1 MELEAY
7 LKSLPKL
14 AVAFSGGVDSAYLL
28 YAAKKHCPQIRAYYV
43 KTPFQPEFEL
53 SDARRL
59 CRELGVSLTVVETDT
74 LRNRELAAN
83 GKNRC
88 YLCKKQMLLALMAA
102 AEKDGFSLV
111 ADGTNASDREDN
123 RPGMMALKEL
133 GIVSP
138 LRLCGLTKEEIRRR
152 SRGAELFTADKPAY
166 ACLATRIATGEEI
179 TKEKLAITEA
189 AEIFLEELGFR
200 DFRVRY
206 RSGGALLQVTE
217 RDFPLAQARW
227 QEIEETLKKWY
238 YAVKLDKEARNG

>member
-1 MELEAY
+1 MY

-28 YAAKKHCPQIRAYYV
+28 YAAKKHCPQTRAYYV

-59 CRELGVSLTVVETDT
+59 CRELDVPLTVVETDV
-74 LRNRELAAN
+74 LRNGALAAN
-83 GKNRC
+83 GENRC
-88 YLCKKQMLLALMAA
+88 YLCKKQMLTALMAS
-102 AEKDGFSLV
+102 AEKDGFSLM

-133 GIVSP
+133 GVVSP

-152 SRGAELFTADKPAY
+152 SRAAGLFTADKPAY
-166 ACLATRIATGEEI
+166 ACLATRIAAGEEI
-179 TKEKLAITEA
+179 TEEKLTVTEA
-189 AEIFLEELGFR
+189 AETFLEELGFR

-217 RDFPLAQARW
+217 TDLPLAQARW
-227 QEIEETLKKWY
+227 QEIEEALKKWY
-238 YAVKLDKEARNG
+238 CAVALDQEVRNG